1 MLIIPAVDVMQGKCV
16 RLTQGDPKRSK
27 IYFNDPVEA
36 ANQWVKQGAQLIH
49 LVDLDAAIS
58 IGQNTETLGKIIKS
72 IQVKTQI
79 GGGIRNLEKAEEL
92 LTLGASR
99 VIFGTTCILNSKML
113 EEAVKHFGST
123 RVAAAIDTTR
133 EGKVTFHGWK
143 TQSEVDYL
151 HLARSVE
158 AVGVGT
164 IVFTSV
170 SADGTLK
177 GPAIEQI
184 RKVVDTVKIPVI
196 ASGGIGNLKDLVN
209 VAQTGVEGAI
219 VGTALYEKKFTLK
232 KAVEV
237 TKNVSQKNNS
247 VSRR

>member
-1 MLIIPAVDVMQGKCV
+1 VLIIPAVDVMQGKCV

-27 IYFNDPVEA
+27 TYFNDPVEA
-36 ANQWVKQGAQLIH
+36 ANKWAKQGAQLIH
-49 LVDLDAAIS
+49 LVDLDAAIG
-58 IGQNTETLGKIIKS
+58 IGQNTETLEKIIRNV
-72 IQVKTQI
+72 QVKTQI

-113 EEAVKHFGST
+113 EEAVQHFGST
-123 RVAAAIDTTR
+123 RVAAAIDAMR

-151 HLARSVE
+151 DLARSVE

-164 IVFTSV
+164 IIFTSV

-184 RKVVDTVKIPVI
+184 RKVVNTVEIPVI

-237 TKNVSQKNNS
+237 IKNVS
-247 VSRR
+247 

>member
-1 MLIIPAVDVMQGKCV
+1 VLIIPAVDVMQGKCV

-36 ANQWVKQGAQLIH
+36 ANQWVKQRAQLIH
-49 LVDLDAAIS
+49 LVDLDAAIG
-58 IGQNTETLGKIIKS
+58 IGQNTETLEKIIRNV
-72 IQVKTQI
+72 QVKTQI

-113 EEAVKHFGST
+113 EEAVQRFGST

-151 HLARSVE
+151 DLARSVE

-164 IVFTSV
+164 IIFTSV

-184 RKVVDTVKIPVI
+184 RKVVNTVEIPVI

-237 TKNVSQKNNS
+237 IKNVS
-247 VSRR
+247 

>member
-49 LVDLDAAIS
+49 LVDLDAAIG